1 MVKSNHSKK
10 QPAMTGQRD
19 KVLQQLTRQV
29 TKSPNEFGGRIRPN
43 EMNLSHFS
51 KNSPKFMEGGIPSYK
66 NTYSKVANVN
76 AIVPKSTIIG
86 FFMIILALIGLIF
99 YLIGLNY
106 RQEPRTEPDQSFPIS
121 SILPSVV
128 ISTGS
133 SDPYRDPYSP
143 PLKNDGMYFPP
154 DSSDVRG
161 IPMVPSLEMLNMTGG
176 SRCNSNT
183 CTSMNMGAN
192 SMGIP
197 NPVGIPINMKT
208 RGYSPD
214 FTQIGILTHER
225 HKTDDISFRDNLILP
240 LFGRRVM
247 NGRDK
252 YQYYTM
258 AMGSTKLPVKVRGR
272 NCINEYGCDELM
284 NNDMV
289 YVEGYNDTFRA
300 TIYEN
305 SQFSYIPYL

>member
-1 MVKSNHSKK
+1 MGKSSHSKK
-10 QPAMTGQRD
+10 QSTMTGQ
-19 KVLQQLTRQV
+19 TM
-29 TKSPNEFGGRIRPN
+29 NGGRLRQN
-43 EMNLSHFS
+43 EMNIPHFS
-51 KNSPKFMEGGIPSYK
+51 KMSTKFDGGIPSYK

-106 RQEPRTEPDQSFPIS
+106 RQEPRDEQIQSS
-121 SILPSVV
+121 SMSSLLPYSSGLLRRPSEYALPHSNVV
-128 ISTGS
+128 IATGS
-133 SDPYRDPYSP
+133 SDRYRDPYSP
-143 PLKNDGMYFPP
+143 PLKTDGMYFPP

-161 IPMVPSLEMLNMTGG
+161 IPMVPSLEVLNMTGS

-183 CTSMNMGAN
+183 CTSMNVNTTA
-192 SMGIP
+192 
-197 NPVGIPINMKT
+197 VGIPINMKT

-214 FTQIGILTHER
+214 FTQIGIVTHER
-225 HKTDDISFRDNLILP
+225 HKTDDVSFRDNLILP

-258 AMGSTKLPVKVRGR
+258 AMGSTKLPIKVRGR

-284 NNDMV
+284 NNDTV
-289 YVEGYNDTFRA
+289 YVEGYNETFRA

>member
-10 QPAMTGQRD
+10 QPVMT
-19 KVLQQLTRQV
+19 
-29 TKSPNEFGGRIRPN
+29 GGRIRPN
-43 EMNLSHFS
+43 EMNLS
-51 KNSPKFMEGGIPSYK
+51 KISPKFEGGIPSYK

-76 AIVPKSTIIG
+76 AIVPKSTIFG

-106 RQEPRTEPDQSFPIS
+106 RQEPTREINQSSSIS
-121 SILPSVV
+121 SLLPSVV
-128 ISTGS
+128 IATGS
-133 SDPYRDPYSP
+133 SDRYRDPYSP
-143 PLKNDGMYFPP
+143 PLKDDGMYFPP
-154 DSSDVRG
+154 DSSDIRG
-161 IPMVPSLEMLNMTGG
+161 IPKVPSLEMLNTTGA

-183 CTSMNMGAN
+183 CTSMGAN
-192 SMGIP
+192 A
-197 NPVGIPINMKT
+197 VGIPINMKT

-225 HKTDDISFRDNLILP
+225 HKTDDVSFRDNLILP

-258 AMGSTKLPVKVRGR
+258 AMGSTKLPIKVRGR

-284 NNDMV
+284 NNDTV
-289 YVEGYNDTFRA
+289 YVEGYNETFRA

>member
-1 MVKSNHSKK
+1 MGKSSHSKK
-10 QPAMTGQRD
+10 QSTM
-19 KVLQQLTRQV
+19 TRQV
-29 TKSPNEFGGRIRPN
+29 MNGGRLRQN
-43 EMNLSHFS
+43 EMNLS
-51 KNSPKFMEGGIPSYK
+51 KISPKLEGGIPSYK

-106 RQEPRTEPDQSFPIS
+106 RQEPRDELIQSS
-121 SILPSVV
+121 SMSSLLPSVV

-133 SDPYRDPYSP
+133 SDRYRDPYSP
-143 PLKNDGMYFPP
+143 PLKTDGMYFPP
-154 DSSDVRG
+154 DSSDIRG
-161 IPMVPSLEMLNMTGG
+161 IPMVPSLEVLNMTGS

-183 CTSMNMGAN
+183 CTSMNMDTTA
-192 SMGIP
+192 
-197 NPVGIPINMKT
+197 VGIPINMKT

-214 FTQIGILTHER
+214 FTQIGIVTHER
-225 HKTDDISFRDNLILP
+225 HKTDDVSFRDNLILP

-258 AMGSTKLPVKVRGR
+258 AMGSTKLPIKVRGR

-284 NNDMV
+284 NNDTV
-289 YVEGYNDTFRA
+289 YVEGYNETFRA

>member
-10 QPAMTGQRD
+10 QPAMTG
-19 KVLQQLTRQV
+19 
-29 TKSPNEFGGRIRPN
+29 GRIRPN
-43 EMNLSHFS
+43 EMNLSPFS
-51 KNSPKFMEGGIPSYK
+51 KNSPKWMEGGIPSYK
-66 NTYSKVANVN
+66 NTYAKVANVN
-76 AIVPKSTIIG
+76 AAIVPKSAIIG

-106 RQEPRTEPDQSFPIS
+106 RQEPRTEPNQSLPVS
-121 SILPSVV
+121 TILPSMM

-161 IPMVPSLEMLNMTGG
+161 IPMVPSLEMINMTGA

-183 CTSMNMGAN
+183 CVSMNMGAN
-192 SMGIP
+192 SMGMGIS

-258 AMGSTKLPVKVRGR
+258 TMGSTKLPVKVRGR

-284 NNDMV
+284 NNDTV
-289 YVEGYNDTFRA
+289 YVEGYNETFRA

>member
-1 MVKSNHSKK
+1 
-10 QPAMTGQRD
+10 
-19 KVLQQLTRQV
+19 
-29 TKSPNEFGGRIRPN
+29 
-43 EMNLSHFS
+43 
-51 KNSPKFMEGGIPSYK
+51 
-66 NTYSKVANVN
+66 
-76 AIVPKSTIIG
+76 
-86 FFMIILALIGLIF
+86 
-99 YLIGLNY
+99 
-106 RQEPRTEPDQSFPIS
+106 
-121 SILPSVV
+121 VV
-128 ISTGS
+128 IATGS
-133 SDPYRDPYSP
+133 SDRYRDPYSP
-143 PLKNDGMYFPP
+143 PLKTDGMYFPP

-161 IPMVPSLEMLNMTGG
+161 IPMVPSLEVLNMTGS

-183 CTSMNMGAN
+183 CTSMNMNTTA
-192 SMGIP
+192 
-197 NPVGIPINMKT
+197 VGIPINMKT

-214 FTQIGILTHER
+214 FTQIGIVTHER
-225 HKTDDISFRDNLILP
+225 HKTDDVSFRDNLILP

-258 AMGSTKLPVKVRGR
+258 AMGSTKLPIKVRGR

-289 YVEGYNDTFRA
+289 YVEGYNETFRA

>member
-1 MVKSNHSKK
+1 M
-10 QPAMTGQRD
+10 
-19 KVLQQLTRQV
+19 TRQV
-29 TKSPNEFGGRIRPN
+29 MNGGRLRQN
-43 EMNLSHFS
+43 EMNLS
-51 KNSPKFMEGGIPSYK
+51 KISPKFEGGIPSYK
-66 NTYSKVANVN
+66 STYSKVANVN

-106 RQEPRTEPDQSFPIS
+106 RQEPRTELIQSS
-121 SILPSVV
+121 SMSSLLPSVV
-128 ISTGS
+128 IATGS
-133 SDPYRDPYSP
+133 SDRYRDPYSP

-154 DSSDVRG
+154 DSSDIRG
-161 IPMVPSLEMLNMTGG
+161 IPRVPSLEILNMTGS

-183 CTSMNMGAN
+183 CASAGSSA
-192 SMGIP
+192 S
-197 NPVGIPINMKT
+197 VGIPINMKT

-214 FTQIGILTHER
+214 FTQIGIVTHER
-225 HKTDDISFRDNLILP
+225 HKTDDVSFRDNLILP

-258 AMGSTKLPVKVRGR
+258 AMGSTKLPIKVRGR

-284 NNDMV
+284 NNDTV
-289 YVEGYNDTFRA
+289 YVEGYNETFRA